1 MYTKHSFGIFSV
13 DLQVK
18 WMANFLHEIKKKLGY
33 MYHMYDCKT
42 PLHVTHLLFSLIPGI
57 VAMHMLVVRATCAPS
72 AIYFI
77 SVK

>member
-1 MYTKHSFGIFSV
+1 
-13 DLQVK
+13 
-18 WMANFLHEIKKKLGY
+18 MANFLHINKKKLGY
-33 MYHMYDCKT
+33 MYDCKT